1 MNKVLGIIAEY
12 DPFHNGHAYML
23 KRAADIVEETYGC
36 SEGDV
41 TRIAVISGEFT
52 QRGEPALTD
61 KWSRAE
67 MAIRQGFDLVA
78 EIPFVFCCNNSGYF
92 AKAGVEI
99 LESLGADVIA
109 FGSETDHL
117 QTLLN
122 AAHRRAN
129 ITEEQQTVI
138 KSLVKEGRSYPSA
151 LSEALDETEPFG
163 PNDSLGIEYI
173 RHMKK
178 AVPIPVKRIGADH
191 NSTEENSSISSA
203 SLIRQKLLNGEP
215 LEDVSHL
222 IPSSTLEL
230 LKRESEACGFCS
242 PDMIFRI
249 IAAKAAVSSDEELNA
264 VYGAEEGLGSKLRS
278 EFRYA
283 SGWDDLTQRLKSK
296 RYTMTRVQRVLIHII
311 TGITRETVKRAS
323 PYIRILALNDRGA
336 AHLKAV
342 KKSGISSLPFI
353 DNIKSDLKVNPQVK
367 SAFEKGIMAT
377 DLYNIALGRDLYSYS
392 DYVKN
397 PLKF

>member
-12 DPFHNGHAYML
+12 DPFHNGHTYML
-23 KRAADIVEETYGC
+23 NRAADIVEETYGC

-323 PYIRILALNDRGA
+323 PYIRILSLNDRGA

-342 KKSGISSLPFI
+342 KKSGISGLPFI

>member
-323 PYIRILALNDRGA
+323 PYIRILSLNDRGA

-342 KKSGISSLPFI
+342 KKSGISGLPFI

>member
-242 PDMIFRI
+242 PDMIFSI

-311 TGITRETVKRAS
+311 TGITRETVKGAL

-342 KKSGISSLPFI
+342 KKSGISGLPFI

-377 DLYNIALGRDLYSYS
+377 DIYNIALGRDLYSYS